1 MRRTESV
8 IRKEAASLMESFN
21 KALADAFDAFLGS
34 VESEENLREPDFEE
48 SMRNSTLNDL
58 QDWFAAPQ
66 EALSGRSPGQ
76 AIDDLDSVAEA
87 VLYFEEAAV
96 HCDDAIPDLLKVK
109 LGSFGSDAVDAL
121 MTLALR
127 PSWEAG
133 PETPVRPVALAIAG
147 RAIELLG
154 EWETREALELFAAKF
169 ESLSEPDEGI
179 AEFFRTYCVA
189 VGPEAAKVL
198 AACVEKAAR
207 EEDSALDGPYDYMVI
222 AIADIGRK
230 APDERLFQCLRTAF
244 RKMEHKAVGAI
255 CLGDYGDGRAVS
267 ALKGFLDRFEGRV
280 DRQTFYEVTNAIRR
294 LGGEL
299 ADVRNPFAA
308 DGERPS

>member
-8 IRKEAASLMESFN
+8 IRKEAAGLMESYN
-21 KALADAFDAFLGS
+21 RALADAFDAFLGA
-34 VESEENLREPDFEE
+34 VESEETLREPDFEE
-48 SMRNSTLNDL
+48 SMRNSTLNGL
-58 QDWFAAPQ
+58 QEWFAAPR
-66 EALSGRSPGQ
+66 EDLSGRSPGQ
-76 AIDDLDSVAEA
+76 AIDELGSVGEA
-87 VLYFEEAAV
+87 VLYFEEASV
-96 HCDDAIPDLLKVK
+96 HCDDVIPDLLKVK
-109 LGSFGSDAVDAL
+109 LGSFGTAAADAL
-121 MTLALR
+121 MTLALQ

-133 PETPVRPVALAIAG
+133 PETAARPAALAIAG

-179 AEFFRTYCVA
+179 AEAFRAYCVS

-198 AACVEKAAR
+198 ASCVEKAAR
-207 EEDSALDGPYDYMVI
+207 TEDASLDGPYDYMVI

-230 APDERLFQCLRTAF
+230 APDERLFQCLRSAF

-267 ALKGFLDRFEGRV
+267 TLKGFLDRFEGRV